1 MIIMKINKKK
11 LCQLMLKLRAGCYE
25 SWFRSFGKGFDNVQQ
40 FTYNGRGTRT
50 WIATDSDFGDLN
62 L

>member
-1 MIIMKINKKK
+1 
-11 LCQLMLKLRAGCYE
+11 MLKLRAGCYE
-25 SWFRSFGKGFDNVQQ
+25 SWFRSFGKGFDNVRQ
-40 FTYNGRGTRT
+40 FTYKRART

>member
-1 MIIMKINKKK
+1 
-11 LCQLMLKLRAGCYE
+11 MLKLRAGCYE

-50 WIATDSDFGDLN
+50 WIARDSDFGDPN

>member
-1 MIIMKINKKK
+1 
-11 LCQLMLKLRAGCYE
+11 MLKLRAGCGE
-25 SWFRSFGKGFDNVQQ
+25 SWFRSFGKGFDNVQW